1 MKFII
6 SRTELF
12 NQLQLMEKVMPTK
25 ASVPILEN
33 VLFTLRNDKLTLMAS
48 NLETS
53 LVAEI
58 AVTNVQEEGSVAMP
72 HDLISWLKAQPEQ
85 PLTITVDEQT
95 FQIKI
100 VTATGNSELAGF
112 DPQEFPSIPEVEKVS
127 TISFPA
133 ATLSDGLSKT
143 IFATS
148 DDPQRLPAMTGIFF
162 DMSGEYATFVSTD
175 SHKLVRYR
183 RPDVAVENHSSFILP
198 KKPAIVLSTILAKE
212 SGSVDVCFD
221 GKNASFVLSGYTL
234 VCRLIDATFPAY
246 ASVIPANNLNKVE
259 VDRVELLQA
268 VKRTATLAPTT
279 TELIRIKLT
288 GNQIT
293 ISAQDI
299 DYARGGAERLT
310 CQYEGEEMEIGFKA
324 SYLIALLEN
333 LGMSDLRIELS
344 APQFAGLFLP
354 LGEDAE
360 KEDTLMLLMPM
371 SIDSGY

>member
-148 DDPQRLPAMTGIFF
+148 DDPQRLPAMT
-162 DMSGEYATFVSTD
+162 
-175 SHKLVRYR
+175 
-183 RPDVAVENHSSFILP
+183 
-198 KKPAIVLSTILAKE
+198 
-212 SGSVDVCFD
+212 
-221 GKNASFVLSGYTL
+221 
-234 VCRLIDATFPAY
+234 
-246 ASVIPANNLNKVE
+246 
-259 VDRVELLQA
+259 
-268 VKRTATLAPTT
+268 
-279 TELIRIKLT
+279 
-288 GNQIT
+288 
-293 ISAQDI
+293 
-299 DYARGGAERLT
+299 
-310 CQYEGEEMEIGFKA
+310 
-324 SYLIALLEN
+324 
-333 LGMSDLRIELS
+333 
-344 APQFAGLFLP
+344 
-354 LGEDAE
+354 
-360 KEDTLMLLMPM
+360 
-371 SIDSGY
+371 

>member
-33 VLFTLRNDKLTLMAS
+33 VLFTLSNDKLTLMAS

-53 LVAEI
+53 LVAEL
-58 AVTNVQEEGSVAMP
+58 AVANVQEEGSVAVP

-112 DPQEFPSIPEVEKVS
+112 DPQEFPKIPDVEKVS
-127 TISFPA
+127 AISFPA

-143 IFATS
+143 TFATS
-148 DDPQRLPAMTGIFF
+148 DDPQRLPAMTGIYF
-162 DMSGEYATFVSTD
+162 DMSGDYATFVSTD

-183 RPDVAVENHSSFILP
+183 RPDVKVENHSSFILP
-198 KKPAIVLSTILAKE
+198 KKPAMVLSTIIAKE
-212 SGSVDVCFD
+212 SGTVDVCFD
-221 GKNASFVLSGYTL
+221 GKNASFVLPGYTL
-234 VCRLIDATFPAY
+234 VCRLIDANFPAY

-259 VDRVELLQA
+259 VDRVELLNA

-324 SYLIALLEN
+324 SYLVALLEN
-333 LGMSDLRIELS
+333 LGMSDVRIELS

-354 LGEDAE
+354 IGEDVE

-371 SIDSGY
+371 SIDTGY